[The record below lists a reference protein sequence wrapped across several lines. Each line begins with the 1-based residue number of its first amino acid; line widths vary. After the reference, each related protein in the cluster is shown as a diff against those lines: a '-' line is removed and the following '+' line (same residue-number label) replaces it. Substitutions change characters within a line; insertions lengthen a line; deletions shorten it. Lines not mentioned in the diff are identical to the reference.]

1 MILGKVIGN
10 IVSTIKLDAYKGY
23 KLLIIQPINPYGNP
37 IGNAFISLDTV
48 QAGIKDIVLVID
60 EGNSARLI
68 INNKMAP
75 VRSIVTG
82 IVDEIEVIE
91 KSDKKYGYK

>member
-23 KLLIIQPINPYGNP
+23 KLLIIQPIDPGGNS
-37 IGNAFISLDTV
+37 IGNTFISLDTV

-68 INNKMAP
+68 INDKMAP
-75 VRSIVTG
+75 VRNIVAG
-82 IVDEIEVIE
+82 IVDEIEVMEE
-91 KSDKKYGYK
+91 KI